1 MPHDVTC
8 HTTKCCV
15 TNGVKRFPTVYHR
28 IYCRKFLIL
37 SNQVTLEL
45 ILMLYGGN
53 LESAD
58 ILCKQFGL
66 QSGPT
71 ERQSRI
77 ESFYF

>member
-1 MPHDVTC
+1 M
-8 HTTKCCV
+8 
-15 TNGVKRFPTVYHR
+15 
-28 IYCRKFLIL
+28 
-37 SNQVTLEL
+37 LEL

-58 ILCKQFGL
+58 NLCKQFGI

-77 ESFYF
+77 EYFYF